1 MWEHLASRRG
11 NQKEEGNLF
20 GVQDKQLLP
29 FKPSAQGGTVS
40 SQTIMLQ

>member
-29 FKPSAQGGTVS
+29 FKPSAQAGTIS
-40 SQTIMLQ
+40 AQTTTLH